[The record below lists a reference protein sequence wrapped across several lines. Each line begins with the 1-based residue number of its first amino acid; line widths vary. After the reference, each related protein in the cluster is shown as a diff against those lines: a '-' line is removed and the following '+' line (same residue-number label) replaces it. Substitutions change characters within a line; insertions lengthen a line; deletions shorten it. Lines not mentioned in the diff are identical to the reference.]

1 MAKKEGSFT
10 GWLQRVRRTGEYSD
24 VLVRVG
30 SSEFSLHM
38 LPLLNASSYF
48 RELPP
53 TCSCAAESSP
63 DSSSPGIPVVD
74 IADLPGGAEGFAAAA
89 DFCYLVKPTFTV
101 QNVAQIRAVADYL
114 GMADLLESTK
124 KFLYVNVFS
133 HWRFSAAFLQ
143 QYKRLNSPVDE
154 YIESRCLKVIVV
166 ACTKAF
172 SETKYLSAPMPLA
185 SSVATG
191 ATWQSSPSQA
201 LTEIIVRMVSL
212 PDCYVAEVVDS
223 LVEMQINLNLKCRQG
238 RNVRSWLDSV
248 LADECVSDKARCWM
262 VLCLA
267 RLLLKGAPTTRPW
280 LELSSQYWCSLLE
293 HMDGLMAVAE
303 ESMHDRLVSVKKL
316 LEHRIGASLFEID
329 EYLHVY
335 KFGPETLLALVLHFI
350 KEGDSNDE
358 ALEEVADEVD
368 GFIWNYAESIAVST
382 DVLVALIKAF
392 PAQSRRSHDT
402 LYGAIEKL
410 LNKNSGYSQ
419 EEKQSLWRL
428 IDRSKL
434 SPSEYERA
442 LSNPGFLCQPH
453 ILESVLQQHS
463 DELAKVPDGDGRN
476 LRHIMQKVI
485 NASLKLLEENSR
497 RSMEILEL
505 QKQYA
510 ALLGGKIC
518 PARDSCYNSPDLF
531 RKDAL
536 GGVHSFIVGV
546 GEETEE
552 ASSEASDTHTI
563 SAL

>member
-1 MAKKEGSFT
+1 MAKKESSFT

-24 VLVRVG
+24 VIVRVG
-30 SSEFSLHM
+30 SAEFHLHM

-48 RELPP
+48 RELPQ
-53 TCSCAAESSP
+53 TCSCASSAAGSP
-63 DSSSPGIPVVD
+63 DSTVGSLPVIDIP
-74 IADLPGGAEGFAAAA
+74 DLPGGAEGFAAAA
-89 DFCYLVKPTFTV
+89 DFCYLVKPTFTL
-101 QNVAQIRAVADYL
+101 QNVAEIRAAAEYL

-201 LTEIIVRMVSL
+201 LTEVIVRMVSL
-212 PDCYVAEVVDS
+212 PDVYAAEVIDS
-223 LVEMQINLNLKCRQG
+223 LVEMQVNLNLKCRQG

-248 LADECVSDKARCWM
+248 LTDECSSDKGRCWM
-262 VLCLA
+262 VLCLS
-267 RLLLKGAPTTRPW
+267 RLLLKGAPSTRPW

-293 HMDGLMAVAE
+293 HLDGLMAVADE
-303 ESMHDRLVSVKKL
+303 PMHNRLIPVRKL
-316 LEHRIGASLFEID
+316 LEHRIGASLSEID
-329 EYLHVY
+329 DYLHAY
-335 KFGPETLLALVLHFI
+335 KFGPETLLSLVLHFI
-350 KEGDSNDE
+350 KEGDPTDE
-358 ALEEVADEVD
+358 TLEEIAEEVD
-368 GFIWNYAESIAVST
+368 GFIWNYSGSISLSV
-382 DVLVALIKAF
+382 DIFVALVKAF
-392 PAQSRRSHDT
+392 PPQTRRSHDT

-410 LNKNSGYSQ
+410 FSRSHHYNP

-434 SPSEYERA
+434 SPPEYERA
-442 LSNPGFLCQPH
+442 LNNPGFLCQPH

-463 DELAKVPDGDGRN
+463 EELAKVPYSDGRN

-518 PARDSCYNSPDLF
+518 SGSDSCYNSPDLF
-531 RKDAL
+531 RKD
-536 GGVHSFIVGV
+536 GVHSFIVGV
-546 GEETEE
+546 GEDTEE
-552 ASSEASDTHTI
+552 VSSEASEAQTI
-563 SAL
+563 STL